1 MKQAGVEKVKDNRR
15 ILKMSMLG
23 LGECLPYIRNES
35 PKVSHK
41 KGDDD
46 NQVS

>member
-1 MKQAGVEKVKDNRR
+1 MKQAGVEKVKDIRR
-15 ILKMSMLG
+15 ALKRTMLG
-23 LGECLPYIRNES
+23 LGECLPYIGNES
-35 PKVSHK
+35 PKVSRK